1 MQNAVNNEKKGF
13 LKNFSNGI
21 KVPHTL
27 VIIFSIII
35 LMAIATY
42 IVPGGSYDRVI
53 ADVNG
58 QSKTVVL
65 NGSFH
70 YVENEA
76 QGLFSVMQAPIS
88 GLEQSAEIIAF
99 LFIVGGAFSLI
110 TRTKAIDSAIAR
122 VVSIFKGNY
131 IYIVFTWWSN
141 FWYDRRSY
149 TIYNNFN
156 TINVSTWI

>member
-76 QGLFSVMQAPIS
+76 YVEEDKILGKVYFKYYKHQ
-88 GLEQSAEIIAF
+88 
-99 LFIVGGAFSLI
+99 
-110 TRTKAIDSAIAR
+110 
-122 VVSIFKGNY
+122 FKGL
-131 IYIVFTWWSN
+131 
-141 FWYDRRSY
+141 
-149 TIYNNFN
+149 
-156 TINVSTWI
+156 